1 MTTTQQRREDGPAET
16 TVAGP
21 AEQQSDLELVEAA
34 IEALTGVLPVAL
46 SPTQGLAAA
55 RRLVGTV
62 ARQPRALTRRAVGLT
77 TELARV
83 AVGISD
89 VEPDRKDARFK
100 HPAWQQNPLYKRV
113 GQSYLAWNRAV
124 HGVVDDLELD
134 EKSKLRA
141 QFVLKLATEALA
153 PTNTLLGN
161 PAALERARETRGRSL
176 VDGARHAWYDV
187 RSNGGMPSMVDSRP
201 FVLGE
206 TVAATPGAVVWSN
219 EIAELIQ
226 YTPTTAQVHA
236 RPMLVLP
243 PQINKY
249 YVLDLAPGR
258 SMVEHLVAHGH
269 QVFMLSWANPTEDDF
284 RWDYDSYARTALEAS
299 DVVREIT
306 GAEDMNMLGVCAG
319 GITGLGLLGHLATAG
334 DERFANATF
343 LVTLMDFDV
352 PSQVGTFISGP
363 VVAAAG
369 RRSRKDGV
377 LSGREL
383 ARVFAW
389 LRPNDLVWNYWVNNY
404 LMGKNPPAFDV
415 LAWNADAVDLP
426 AGLHNDFMAMAQEN
440 SLTRPGEFRVL
451 GTAVDLGRVT
461 ADAYVVGAVTDHICP
476 WRACYPVVDHLGGKA
491 QFVLSSQGH
500 IQALINPSG
509 NPKGSY
515 RTTDGDHPADGAD
528 DSAGKP
534 TADEWLERAELHE
547 GSWWDHWVQWLEPRS
562 GAKKRARKTLGS
574 SAHPPT
580 QDAPGS
586 YVRGGSAR

>member
-1 MTTTQQRREDGPAET
+1 MTQTQDRTEPDST
-16 TVAGP
+16 TVAEPG
-21 AEQQSDLELVEAA
+21 AQQSDLELVEAA

-62 ARQPRALTRRAVGLT
+62 VRQPRALTRRGVDLT
-77 TELARV
+77 AELARV
-83 AVGISD
+83 AVGTSA
-89 VEPDRKDARFK
+89 VQPDRKDARFK
-100 HPAWQQNPLYKRV
+100 DPAWQDNPLYKRL

-124 HGVVDDLELD
+124 LGVVEDLELD

-141 QFVLKLATEALA
+141 QFLLRLLTEAVA

-161 PAALERARETRGRSL
+161 PAALKRARETRGRSL
-176 VDGARHAWYDV
+176 VDGARHALYDI
-187 RSNGGMPSMVDSRP
+187 RKNGAMPSMVDSRP
-201 FVLGE
+201 FVIGE

-226 YTPTTAQVHA
+226 YTPTTPQVHA

-243 PQINKY
+243 PQINKF

-258 SMVEHLVAHGH
+258 SLVEHLVSHGH
-269 QVFMLSWANPTEDDF
+269 QVFMLSWANPGPGDAN
-284 RWDYDSYARTALEAS
+284 WDYDSYARTALEAS

-306 GAEDMNMLGVCAG
+306 GAEDLNMLGVCAG
-319 GITGLGLLGHLATAG
+319 GITGAGLLGHLATAG
-334 DERFANATF
+334 DQRFATVTM
-343 LVTLMDFDV
+343 LVTLIDFEV
-352 PSQVGTFISGP
+352 PSQVGTFISAP

-369 RRSRKDGV
+369 RRSRSEGV

-426 AGLHNDFMAMAQEN
+426 AGLHGDFMQMARSN
-440 SLTRPGEFRVL
+440 SLTHPGELRVL
-451 GTAVDLGRVT
+451 GTAVDLGRIT
-461 ADAYVVGAVTDHICP
+461 ADTYVVGAVTDHICP
-476 WRACYPVVDHLGGKA
+476 WRACYPVVDLFGGSV

-515 RTTDGDHPADGAD
+515 RTTDAEAAEGAD

-534 TADEWLERAELHE
+534 TADEWLERATEHQ

-562 GAKKRARKTLGS
+562 GPRDAARTTLGS
-574 SAHPPT
+574 AAHPPT
-580 QDAPGS
+580 QDAPGT
-586 YVRGGSAR
+586 YVRATT

>member
-1 MTTTQQRREDGPAET
+1 MTQTQDRTEPDST

-46 SPTQGLAAA
+46 SPTQGIAAA

-62 ARQPRALTRRAVGLT
+62 VRQPRALTRRGVDLT
-77 TELARV
+77 AQLARV
-83 AVGISD
+83 AVGTSGI
-89 VEPDRKDARFK
+89 EPDRKDGRFK
-100 HPAWQQNPLYKRV
+100 DPAWQENPVYKRL

-124 HGVVDDLELD
+124 LGVVDDLELD

-141 QFVLKLATEALA
+141 QFLLRLLTEAVA

-161 PAALERARETRGRSL
+161 PAALKRARETRGRSL
-176 VDGARHAWYDV
+176 VDGARHALHDIKA
-187 RSNGGMPSMVDSRP
+187 NGGMPSMVDSRP
-201 FVLGE
+201 FVIGE
-206 TVAATPGAVVWSN
+206 TIAATPGKVVWSN

-226 YTPTTAQVHA
+226 YEPTTPQVHA

-258 SMVEHLVAHGH
+258 SMVEHLVSHGH
-269 QVFMLSWANPTEDDF
+269 QVFMLSWANPTSADAA
-284 RWDYDSYARTALEAS
+284 WDYDSYARTALEAS
-299 DVVREIT
+299 DVVRDIT
-306 GAEDMNMLGVCAG
+306 GSPDMNMLGVCAG
-319 GITGLGLLGHLATAG
+319 GITGAGLLGHLATAG
-334 DERFANATF
+334 DDRFASVTF
-343 LVTLMDFDV
+343 LVTLIDFEV

-369 RRSRKDGV
+369 RKSRSDGV

-426 AGLHNDFMAMAQEN
+426 AGLHGDFMDMAQSN
-440 SLTRPGEFRVL
+440 ALTHPGELRVL

-476 WRACYPVVDHLGGKA
+476 WRACYPTVDLLGGDV

-515 RTTDGDHPADGAD
+515 RTTDPVPEGEAAP
-528 DSAGKP
+528 S
-534 TADEWLERAELHE
+534 ADEWLEQATEHQ
-547 GSWWDHWVQWLEPRS
+547 GSWWDHWVEWLEPRS
-562 GAKKRARKTLGS
+562 GPKRKAKKTLGS
-574 SAHPPT
+574 TAHPAT
-580 QDAPGS
+580 LDAPGS
-586 YVRGGSAR
+586 YVRGGHA